1 MSNNVV
7 ASHSETQGIELTK
20 TSQSSSLLFLDQLD
34 VDVSGIIVVMI
45 GRMWDVSAITG
56 RYLSTDFVVS
66 DSKGNIIHCSA
77 KGTVAHN
84 FLRLKEGGIYSIK
97 NFTVHPNKGDFRI
110 VKHASFML
118 EFDGATATRKATVSD
133 IGFIRYPFQL
143 VDFDRIEATNN
154 KYFIG
159 TKGHT
164 MGRTGRCSD
173 REEDKTC
180 WMCAVVLTS
189 MSVQNYNNKL
199 YLSSS
204 SSTTIYD
211 DESIPTLQELETQ
224 GRHDGR
230 VQSYCGLSV
239 RDIDVLCSGP
249 NPAIF
254 PLSDRNTIN
263 VDQTA
268 GPSTSRYASTR
279 LRRRSAGPVHLRT
292 FKKPPK
298 KSSFDICR
306 VVDVRSTSV
315 IPSPFVAQLLG
326 LSLSSSV
333 IPIWNTDILPRLSM
347 LCLLLFLV
355 QSWVAICR
363 GVARDCAWIVFLAK
377 LWSSFSLP
385 PYYAPCKAI
394 DVWSLWALPSVG
406 PGPVAYCMVWARG
419 SDGAIRHHV
428 LPVWL
433 SFSKRDGVDD
443 PCCYSKKFDSLK
455 NWNNHFFWIDASVCP
470 LSISWFSGVSVV
482 KDPLLVDEV
491 VDLPCVELLNENRT
505 IIRKYPEV
513 FLCLVGLSHSFTETD
528 VRPTL
533 LHNNDEEMGL
543 LDLVNSVDPFKVKI
557 GERTLAKNEKYC
569 SYSSSVTLLRDELE
583 EEDGGRI
590 CFLGGNNSLGTKK
603 YRGSNSSDGG
613 NTRDEVKIAGG
624 VIGSGGGIGGSL
636 AVALYACIYGS
647 LCKGGMASEDKRY
660 LDKFKK
666 SPKTPSKLLQKQPNF
681 ARVIGNMFTSAK
693 SPTAL
698 RRLIRQSGQADTGSG
713 TTAPVIED
721 ATSSSVTPTLERAP
735 GDDFHDNVVLLVSL
749 AQAGVNVHVTEP
761 ASDARDSSAP
771 ELEARALSATP
782 SQGSSADDFYESQT
796 INSATALNVLEKSED
811 GAVEVVELLKRVSDL
826 EVVVVV
832 KASEVATLNT
842 QNASLLEKVSALEV
856 VRGELDS
863 KDEVKR
869 RFSERAAKLD
879 ARTADVIRDMDDD
892 LSPHMLTAIVGRR
905 WVVGHSF
912 CFAVHKCA
920 CSVECRSAL
929 GKVILMA
936 INKSI
941 QQGLEARVVHGKAGR
956 SLTQIAAYDS
966 KIEGKYVAAVSEFEY
981 VSFPLLDELEGL
993 KDSSLALIMYALA
1006 LKDDHGNTDPTPKF
1020 HQFQPSLDHVTVLIY
1035 FESGSIDRE
1044 MLLSETIPA
1053 YTRLQ
1058 VLL

>member
-1 MSNNVV
+1 MN
-7 ASHSETQGIELTK
+7 
-20 TSQSSSLLFLDQLD
+20 
-34 VDVSGIIVVMI
+34 I
-45 GRMWDVSAITG
+45 GPQNDHMVTPS
-56 RYLSTDFVVS
+56 LST
-66 DSKGNIIHCSA
+66 
-77 KGTVAHN
+77 
-84 FLRLKEGGIYSIK
+84 
-97 NFTVHPNKGDFRI
+97 
-110 VKHASFML
+110 ML
-118 EFDGATATRKATVSD
+118 
-133 IGFIRYPFQL
+133 
-143 VDFDRIEATNN
+143 NN
-154 KYFIG
+154 Y
-159 TKGHT
+159 
-164 MGRTGRCSD
+164 
-173 REEDKTC
+173 
-180 WMCAVVLTS
+180 VLIQS
-189 MSVQNYNNKL
+189 N
-199 YLSSS
+199 
-204 SSTTIYD
+204 TTIK
-211 DESIPTLQELETQ
+211 
-224 GRHDGR
+224 HDGR
-230 VQSYCGLSV
+230 VQSYCCLSV

-249 NPAIF
+249 NPAIL
-254 PLSDRNTIN
+254 PLLDRNTIN

-279 LRRRSAGPVHLRT
+279 LRRRSAV
-292 FKKPPK
+292 
-298 KSSFDICR
+298 DNR

-333 IPIWNTDILPRLSM
+333 IPIWNTDILPRLPM

-363 GVARDCAWIVFLAK
+363 GVARDCARIVFLAK

-557 GERTLAKNEKYC
+557 GERTLAKNEVLLLTKTKD
-569 SYSSSVTLLRDELE
+569 SVIFPSPQTISLVDHTIQDKLNVNVDKRKKRVAFVSELPPVKRARTE
-583 EEDGGRI
+583 GI
-590 CFLGGNNSLGTKK
+590 VI
-603 YRGSNSSDGG
+603 SNS
-613 NTRDEVKIAGG
+613 R
-624 VIGSGGGIGGSL
+624 
-636 AVALYACIYGS
+636 
-647 LCKGGMASEDKRY
+647 
-660 LDKFKK
+660 
-666 SPKTPSKLLQKQPNF
+666 PST
-681 ARVIGNMFTSAK
+681 VGK